1 MRTMIS
7 GKYTLSARAE
17 SNKTVTRCG
26 CVESTDTSAL
36 RSAEI
41 NRKKHPPHLSVQG
54 MHHIAD
60 NYQVC
65 PQLLHLKLLF
75 ILLEKIPQNPIEAA
89 LSFTV
94 SCLTSVDP
102 HVGHLGTFVFEPV
115 ANAIFLS
122 FLRSAARLIALP
134 ISNTGI
140 VETERPAE
148 MSSSLS
154 WNVPGAM
161 SNYYIIWR
169 LFFSLRHAERP

>member
-1 MRTMIS
+1 MRTMIF

-54 MHHIAD
+54 MPYI
-60 NYQVC
+60 NFY
-65 PQLLHLKLLF
+65 
-75 ILLEKIPQNPIEAA
+75 AA
-89 LSFTV
+89 F
-94 SCLTSVDP
+94 
-102 HVGHLGTFVFEPV
+102 F
-115 ANAIFLS
+115 S

-169 LFFSLRHAERP
+169 LFFLPPRAGSLLLSRLSELSKTRGRAMSHIRRSLSE

>member
-54 MHHIAD
+54 MHYIKF
-60 NYQVC
+60 Y
-65 PQLLHLKLLF
+65 
-75 ILLEKIPQNPIEAA
+75 AA
-89 LSFTV
+89 F
-94 SCLTSVDP
+94 
-102 HVGHLGTFVFEPV
+102 F
-115 ANAIFLS
+115 S
-122 FLRSAARLIALP
+122 FLRSAARPIALP

>member
-1 MRTMIS
+1 MHHS
-7 GKYTLSARAE
+7 FAWCFFFYLSFLFPPVE
-17 SNKTVTRCG
+17 PGVFNCCVT
-26 CVESTDTSAL
+26 T
-36 RSAEI
+36 
-41 NRKKHPPHLSVQG
+41 KHPPHLSVQG
-54 MHHIAD
+54 MHYI
-60 NYQVC
+60 NFY
-65 PQLLHLKLLF
+65 
-75 ILLEKIPQNPIEAA
+75 AA
-89 LSFTV
+89 F
-94 SCLTSVDP
+94 
-102 HVGHLGTFVFEPV
+102 F
-115 ANAIFLS
+115 S